1 MQVAREQDRI
11 RLKLNPLEAQIFEQI
26 LRLIIK
32 HYKLGPAELDPKSA
46 SAWYSKRGCKTAGM
60 SEEETSDWIETLH
73 DLRTGRLGRLEEWVA
88 RLTTRKAPAI
98 DLEFTFGEASTLL
111 TVLNDHRLFV
121 AARHDIG
128 QHEMDLHSVRA
139 LKELTSAQQNAVCEI
154 HFLAIVME
162 ELLRFV
168 APEASGWMAP

>member
-11 RLKLNPLEAQIFEQI
+11 RLKLNPLEARIFEQV

-32 HYKLGPAELDPKSA
+32 HYRLGPAELDPKGA
-46 SAWYSKRGCKTAGM
+46 AAWYSKQGCKTAGM
-60 SEEETSDWIETLH
+60 TPEETNDWIETLH
-73 DLRTGRLGRLEEWVA
+73 ELRSGRLGRLEEWVTILA
-88 RLTTRKAPAI
+88 ARKAPVI
-98 DLEFTFGEASTLL
+98 DLEFTFAEASNLL

-128 QHEMDLHSVRA
+128 QHEMDLHPVRA
-139 LKELTSAQQNAVCEI
+139 LKQLTVAQQNAVCEI

-168 APEASGWMAP
+168 APEASGWME